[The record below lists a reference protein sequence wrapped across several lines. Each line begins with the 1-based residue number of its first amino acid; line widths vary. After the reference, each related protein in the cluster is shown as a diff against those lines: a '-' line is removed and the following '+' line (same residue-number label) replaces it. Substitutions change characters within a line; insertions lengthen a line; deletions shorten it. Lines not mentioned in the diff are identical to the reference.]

1 MFSYSLTY
9 KKTETVNPAGRWGIK
24 SEVPQNCGAFRRV
37 FEGKLTFAGRD
48 YIFLKEVEKED
59 AYAEILINIKE
70 DGVDFWSGAFSIAI
84 CEISHNDGYYR
95 VTPYVK
101 DKYTNILQNWE
112 EEVNIFAEGLPTF
125 PFGIEGI
132 ANVEEVVVSIPDHQY
147 KQGGLFL
154 YLNQQRIFR
163 NIFNRVSG
171 VDRWWN
177 YNYINDFDFTARRIL
192 TNSKIFSP
200 VTKDGETI
208 YLAFPFAGNIEANFP
223 ITESTPQW
231 CIIRREVDIK
241 SSKIVARGV
250 EEITAQIDYTLQR
263 YVQITYDLDNG
274 QWISPDGEIELTADN
289 EKWSLEASEQVE
301 INGRPARK
309 WYMKA
314 PFFIENYYQRWFYG
328 FSTNKRADHCFLP
341 KIQTFY
347 NKTILVND
355 ILKFFALRY
364 NYSDYINPF
373 FDAFDY
379 KYLILALNQDLC
391 KTVEIKP
398 EQITLKKLLTSLCEH
413 FQMEWDIVN
422 NRLSVFEISE
432 RLEETDLN
440 TPINS
445 KYIKN
450 RLDYTYNGALQPRR
464 EFLNCD
470 DSPDIDF
477 KGVAIEY
484 PAITSSGGNED
495 NKVDVS
501 VSAYKVDI
509 QRTILENKN
518 SGFSLIALEK
528 VPKFSVW
535 ESRQVTRDVNGQDIT
550 KWEVKKIASDIEYAP
565 ITRKSLFQNIP
576 LLNEPLTATRMLS
589 ERFTAHRPLKRGKLN
604 FIDVDFENSGYI
616 IEQDLEIYLDE
627 FPERHTK
634 FISRIGRGRIVD
646 FKWDLVTR
654 MFKIKLQYNEVI

>member
-9 KKTETVNPAGRWGIK
+9 KKTVNVNPAGRWGIK
-24 SEVPQNCGAFRRV
+24 SEVPQNCGAFRHV
-37 FEGKLTFAGRD
+37 FEGKITFVGRD

-59 AYAEILINIKE
+59 PYAEILINIKE
-70 DGVDFWSGAFSIAI
+70 DGVDFWAGAFSIAI

-101 DKYTNILQNWE
+101 DKYTNLLQNWE
-112 EEVNIFAEGLPTF
+112 EDVNIFAEGV
-125 PFGIEGI
+125 
-132 ANVEEVVVSIPDHQY
+132 ASVEEMVVSRPDHQY
-147 KQGGLFL
+147 KQGELFL
-154 YLNQQRIFR
+154 YVDQQRIFR

-171 VDRWWN
+171 VGRWWN
-177 YNYINDFDFTARRIL
+177 YNYINDFDFTARRIVP
-192 TNSKIFSP
+192 KVFSP
-200 VTKDGETI
+200 ATKDGETI
-208 YLAFPFAGNIEANFP
+208 YLAFPIKRDIEANFL
-223 ITESTPQW
+223 ITEASPQW

-241 SSKIVARGV
+241 SSKVEAGGV
-250 EEITAQIDYTLQR
+250 EVITAQIDYTLQR
-263 YVQITYDLDNG
+263 YVQITYDLEGG
-274 QWISPDGEIELTADN
+274 QWITPDGETELTADN

-314 PFFIENYYQRWFYG
+314 PYFIENYYQRWFYG
-328 FSTNKRADHCFLP
+328 FSTNQIADHYFIP
-341 KIQTFY
+341 KTQTFS
-347 NKTILVND
+347 NKSILLND

-364 NYSDYINPF
+364 GYSDYINPF
-373 FDAFDY
+373 FNANDY
-379 KYLILALNQDLC
+379 KYLVLALNQDLC
-391 KTVEIKP
+391 RSEEIKP

-432 RLEETDLN
+432 RLEETNLN
-440 TPINS
+440 TPINE

-484 PAITSSGGNED
+484 PAITSSGGNLD
-495 NKVDVS
+495 NKLDVS
-501 VSAYKVDI
+501 VSAYKVDV

-535 ESRQVTRDVNGQDIT
+535 TSSQVTRNVDGEDIT
-550 KWEVKKIASDIEYAP
+550 QWDVRRLATDIEYAP
-565 ITRKSLFQNIP
+565 ITRNSLLQNIP

-589 ERFTAHRPLKRGKLN
+589 ERFTANRPLKRGKLN
-604 FIDVDFENSGYI
+604 YEDTILTNSG
-616 IEQDLEIYLDE
+616 
-627 FPERHTK
+627 
-634 FISRIGRGRIVD
+634 
-646 FKWDLVTR
+646 
-654 MFKIKLQYNEVI
+654 